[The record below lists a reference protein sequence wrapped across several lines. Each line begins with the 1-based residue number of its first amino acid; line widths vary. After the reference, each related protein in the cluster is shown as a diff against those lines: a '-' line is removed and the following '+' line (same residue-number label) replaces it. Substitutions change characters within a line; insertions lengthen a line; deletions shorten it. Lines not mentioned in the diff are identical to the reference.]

1 MYVEVKNMKKILALL
16 LCMTVFTGC
25 SNQNDST
32 NDTTSNNN
40 PTDNV
45 TENENNTTTPN
56 QTDDWYAKFENGL
69 KEGNVAYSS
78 KNVLDATSVGGA
90 EGYRY
95 VTDNGNIDVY
105 RYEDGDEFD
114 RIMDEKTIGD
124 DKKKVEVNDHMVIV
138 SDGLSE
144 DVLDIFRN
152 LK

>member
-56 QTDDWYAKFENGL
+56 
-69 KEGNVAYSS
+69 
-78 KNVLDATSVGGA
+78 
-90 EGYRY
+90 
-95 VTDNGNIDVY
+95 
-105 RYEDGDEFD
+105 
-114 RIMDEKTIGD
+114 
-124 DKKKVEVNDHMVIV
+124 
-138 SDGLSE
+138 
-144 DVLDIFRN
+144 
-152 LK
+152 